1 MNNRSFLSL
10 GANQH
15 APIRMLHLARDLLK
29 KLPKTY
35 IEQESNI
42 IATPAFGVTQQQ
54 GFYNQ
59 VIEIRTH
66 LTPIQ
71 LLDSCQHIEK
81 KLGRT
86 RKIHWGPRQIDIDI
100 LTYNE
105 LEINHPR
112 LTLPHPQIWQRD
124 FIQELL
130 QQLLIK

>member
-1 MNNRSFLSL
+1 MNNQSFLSL
-10 GANQH
+10 GANQQ
-15 APIRMLHLARDLLK
+15 APIRMLYLARDLLK

-59 VIEIRTH
+59 VIEIRTE
-66 LTPIQ
+66 LSPFQ
-71 LLDSCQHIEK
+71 LLNSCQYIERQ
-81 KLGRT
+81 LGRT

-100 LTYNE
+100 LTYND
-105 LEINHPR
+105 LKIDHPR

-124 FIQELL
+124 FIHQLL
-130 QQLLIK
+130 QQLLHN